1 MIMSKFK
8 VYCNVCKSEQTF
20 IEERAPK
27 FSKFIRTVGLLIAIA
42 SIFAGLISVLFYFST
57 VVTEIGLFK
66 SLKNGLEAGENMF
79 VAEFQLIYSV
89 FLFVLAIIGGAVS
102 WILLKKKKAYKCDGC
117 GQFVDINNR

>member
-1 MIMSKFK
+1 MSKLK
-8 VYCNVCKSEQTF
+8 SYCKVCKSEQTI
-20 IEERAPK
+20 IEERVPK

-57 VVTEIGLFK
+57 VITEIGLFE
-66 SLKNGLEAGENMF
+66 SLKNGLEAGETMF

-89 FLFVLAIIGGAVS
+89 FLCVLAILGGVVS
-102 WILLKKKKAYKCDGC
+102 WILLKKKKAYKCYRC